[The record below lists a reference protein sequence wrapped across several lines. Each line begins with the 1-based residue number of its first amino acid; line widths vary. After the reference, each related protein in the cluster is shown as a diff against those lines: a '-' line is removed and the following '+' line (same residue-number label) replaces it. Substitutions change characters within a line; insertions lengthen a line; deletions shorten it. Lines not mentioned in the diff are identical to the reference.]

1 VKPEAWRNKIIASA
15 KEGITVRPLQ
25 LGVGQRLTFDTRN
38 DLHWGEPTSARERW
52 SAAAYIASIT
62 LVITLVILAV
72 VFDQFAATGVLLV
85 AFLSFILTYLI
96 APASEWLRH
105 TAVRSRRGR
114 PLSRVLTTLVIYGII
129 AAILFPVWAF
139 NGARIGAALARTRV
153 LVPQHTARF
162 VDQLHATEGWYE
174 TLGLPPTVKDSIGAI
189 TRRVTRSVEI
199 EARALG
205 AELAEI
211 RGLVPWLSTV
221 PVVAFLL
228 LTRWHRFRRS
238 TSRVLPTPH
247 LRWRGDEFLRN
258 LDSLLA
264 AYTRAQTLSAV
275 IVGSIC
281 WVGFAALGLPY
292 PGTLGLAAGL
302 LEMVPLAGPLVA
314 AVVATAAAP
323 DRVVGVLLFLAALRV
338 LQDYVIYPRLIKRT
352 LYLHPL
358 AVVLALWIGAAVGGV
373 VGVCLAVP
381 FVGVI
386 KATHRHW
393 REYREIEALVA
404 EADARSAAAAARR
417 EEATASV
424 GQID

>member
-1 VKPEAWRNKIIASA
+1 
-15 KEGITVRPLQ
+15 
-25 LGVGQRLTFDTRN
+25 LGVGKRLIPDTRN
-38 DLHWGEPTSARERW
+38 DLHWGEPTSVRERW
-52 SAAAYIASIT
+52 SAAAYIASTT
-62 LVITLVILAV
+62 LVVTLVVLAV

-85 AFLSFILTYLI
+85 AFLSFVLTYLI

-114 PLSRVLTTLVIYGII
+114 PLSRLLSTLVIYGII
-129 AAILFPVWAF
+129 AAIMFPVWAF
-139 NGARIGAALARTRV
+139 TGARIGAALARARV
-153 LVPQHTARF
+153 LVPQHTTRF
-162 VDQLHATEGWYE
+162 IDQLHATEGWHE
-174 TLGLPPTVKDSIGAI
+174 TLGLPPAVKDSIGVV

-264 AYTRAQTLSAV
+264 AYTRAQALSAV
-275 IVGSIC
+275 IVGGIC

-323 DRVVGVLLFLAALRV
+323 ERVVGVLLFLAALRV

-358 AVVLALWIGAAVGGV
+358 AVVLALWIGAALGGV

-381 FVGVI
+381 FVGLI

-417 EEATASV
+417 EEATASA

>member
-1 VKPEAWRNKIIASA
+1 M
-15 KEGITVRPLQ
+15 
-25 LGVGQRLTFDTRN
+25 GQRLIPEIRN
-38 DLHWGEPTSARERW
+38 DLHWGDPTSARERW
-52 SAAAYIASIT
+52 SAAAYVASTT
-62 LVITLVILAV
+62 LVITLVVLAV

-96 APASEWLRH
+96 APASEWLRR
-105 TAVRSRRGR
+105 TAARSRRGR

-129 AAILFPVWAF
+129 AAVLFPVWAF
-139 NGARIGAALARTRV
+139 NGPRIGAALARARV
-153 LVPQHTARF
+153 LVPKHTARF
-162 VDQLHATEGWYE
+162 VDQLHATERWHE
-174 TLGLPPTVKDSIGAI
+174 TLGLPPAVKNSIGAI
-189 TRRVTRSVEI
+189 TRRLTRHVEI

-221 PVVAFLL
+221 PMVAFLL

-247 LRWRGDEFLRN
+247 LRWRGDEFLRS
-258 LDSLLA
+258 LDRLLA
-264 AYTRAQTLSAV
+264 AYTRAQAISAV

-281 WVGFAALGLPY
+281 WIGFAALGLPY

-323 DRVVGVLLFLAALRV
+323 EHVVGVLLFLAALRV

-352 LYLHPL
+352 LHLHPL
-358 AVVLALWIGAAVGGV
+358 AVVLALWAGAAVGGV

-381 FVGVI
+381 LVGFI

-404 EADARSAAAAARR
+404 AADARCAA
-417 EEATASV
+417 V
-424 GQID
+424 GSPELGQPPG

>member
-1 VKPEAWRNKIIASA
+1 MKPELGRNAIIFVGE
-15 KEGITVRPLQ
+15 EGITVRPLQ

-72 VFDQFAATGVLLV
+72 VFEQFAATGVLLV

-96 APASEWLRH
+96 APASEWLRR
-105 TAVRSRRGR
+105 TSARSRRGR

-139 NGARIGAALARTRV
+139 NGARIGAALARARV

-174 TLGLPPTVKDSIGAI
+174 TLGLPPTVKDSIGAL

-199 EARALG
+199 EARTLG

-264 AYTRAQTLSAV
+264 AYTRAQTVSAV
-275 IVGSIC
+275 IVGSLC
-281 WVGFAALGLPY
+281 WVGFAALGLPD

-302 LEMVPLAGPLVA
+302 LEMLPLAGPLVA

-323 DRVVGVLLFLAALRV
+323 DRVVGILLFLAALRV

-352 LYLHPL
+352 LNLHPL

-381 FVGVI
+381 FVGLV

-393 REYREIEALVA
+393 REYRDIEALVA
-404 EADARSAAAAARR
+404 EADARARR
-417 EEATASV
+417 PVAANQATAV
-424 GQID
+424 DVETG